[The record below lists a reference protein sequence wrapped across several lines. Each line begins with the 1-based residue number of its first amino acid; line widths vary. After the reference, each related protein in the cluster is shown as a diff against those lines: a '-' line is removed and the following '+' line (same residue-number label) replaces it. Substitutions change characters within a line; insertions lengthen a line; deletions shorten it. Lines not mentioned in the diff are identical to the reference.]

1 MRCAALLFTFLLK
14 VLAGPIIYTLMVGV
28 LISSMGATAILGFK
42 AGYLDPKSLPASVEG
57 YAKTRM
63 PEGMTLGPAQTNQEF
78 VIAATVF
85 MGVFT
90 LVYMVVFCVMLPR
103 KCYICTCALC
113 ARACVCRCVH
123 ESRSYVGHTRF
134 LGKDLL

>member
-1 MRCAALLFTFLLK
+1 MLRCAALLFTFLLK
-14 VLAGPIIYTLMVGV
+14 ALAGPIIYTLMIGV

-42 AGYLDPKSLPASVEG
+42 AGYLDPKALPASVEG

-63 PEGMTLGPAQTNQEF
+63 PAGMTLGPAQTNQEF

-90 LVYMVVFCVMLPR
+90 LVYMIVFCVMLPR
-103 KCYICTCALC
+103 KCICSCLL
-113 ARACVCRCVH
+113 ARVRAFVDACM
-123 ESRSYVGHTRF
+123 SLAAT
-134 LGKDLL
+134 